1 MFMKVLKPRFVSPE
15 LKLLRFLH
23 SRMGFSVDDLRRY
36 ENLEK
41 GFKGEQQF
49 DRWSEDI
56 LIDGLI
62 LNDLLYEVNK
72 TVFQI
77 DSVLL
82 SQGTLFQFEVKN
94 FEGDYCLDGD
104 KWLTLS
110 GSTIKNPLHQ
120 LERSE
125 TMLKQLLQNIGYN
138 MHIESYLIFINPN
151 FHLYNAPINQSII
164 FPTQLTRFLDK
175 LNRTPSKLNGK
186 HSKLAEILVSKQA
199 FQSPYKRLPNYD
211 YDQLEKG
218 ICCPH
223 CRTFLDATLKCSKCG
238 LEETP
243 SAAILRS
250 VEEYRMLFPDGKIT
264 TNGIYEWCKGNKS
277 IRTIRRILSNNFEY
291 AGYGK
296 SGHFIVPICFDRD
309 N

>member
-1 MFMKVLKPRFVSPE
+1 MKILKPRFISPE

-23 SRMGFSVDDLRRY
+23 SRMAFPVDDLRRY

-49 DRWSEDI
+49 DKWSEDI

-72 TVFQI
+72 TFFQI
-77 DSVLL
+77 DSVLI

-94 FEGDYCLDGD
+94 FEGDYCIDGD

-125 TMLKQLLQNIGYN
+125 TMLKQLLQNSGHN
-138 MHIESYLIFINPN
+138 MHIESYLVFINPN

-164 FPTQLTRFLDK
+164 FPTQLSRFLDK
-175 LNRTPSKLNGK
+175 LNRTSSKLNGR
-186 HSKLAEILVSKQA
+186 HSKLAEYLVSVQT
-199 FQSPYKRLPNYD
+199 FQSPYKRLPNYE
-211 YDQLEKG
+211 YDQLAKG
-218 ICCPH
+218 ICCPR
-223 CRTFLDATLKCSKCG
+223 CRAFMGETLKCKCG
-238 LEETP
+238 FEEAP
-243 SAAILRS
+243 AAAILRS
-250 VEEYRMLFPDGKIT
+250 VEEFRWLFPNERIT
-264 TNGIYEWCKGNKS
+264 TNGIYEWCGGNVSRKVIWS
-277 IRTIRRILSNNFEY
+277 ILSKNFQLE
-291 AGYGK
+291 GHGK
-296 SGHFIVPICFDRD
+296 SAHYVKV

>member
-1 MFMKVLKPRFVSPE
+1 MIMKILKPRFVSPE

-23 SRMGFSVDDLRRY
+23 SRMGFPVDDLRRY

-49 DRWSEDI
+49 DLWSEDI

-62 LNDLLYEVNK
+62 LNDLLFEVNN
-72 TVFQI
+72 TTFQI
-77 DSVLL
+77 DSTLI

-94 FEGDYCLDGD
+94 YEGDYYLEGD
-104 KWLTLS
+104 KWFTLS
-110 GSTIKNPLHQ
+110 GTSIKNPLHQ

-125 TMLKQLLQNIGYN
+125 TMLKQLLQNIGNN

-151 FHLYNAPINQSII
+151 FHLYNAPINQTII
-164 FPTQLTRFLDK
+164 FPTQLSRFMDK
-175 LNRTPSKLNGK
+175 LNRTPSKINGN
-186 HSKLAEILVSKQA
+186 HSKLAETLVSKQTY
-199 FQSPYKRLPNYD
+199 QSPYKRLPNYD
-211 YDQLEKG
+211 YDQLKKG

-223 CRTFLDATLKCSKCG
+223 CRTFMNETLKCSCG
-238 LEETP
+238 FEEAP

-250 VEEYRMLFPDGKIT
+250 VEEYRLLFPDEKIT

-277 IRTIRRILSNNFEY
+277 TRTIRRILANNYEY
-291 AGYGK
+291 EGYGK
-296 SGHFIVPICFDRD
+296 SGHYIVPIEFNR
-309 N
+309 

>member
-1 MFMKVLKPRFVSPE
+1 MKFIKPRFVSDE
-15 LKLLRFLH
+15 LKLLRFLY
-23 SRMGFSVDDLRRY
+23 SRMEFPIDDLRRY

-49 DRWSEDI
+49 DIWSEDI
-56 LIDGLI
+56 LIDGLL
-62 LNDLLYEVNK
+62 LNDLLFEVNN

-77 DSVLL
+77 DSTLI

-94 FEGDYCLDGD
+94 FEGDYYLEGD

-110 GSTIKNPLHQ
+110 GSTIRNPLHQ

-125 TMLKQLLQNIGYN
+125 ILLKQLLQNNGYN

-151 FHLYNAPINQSII
+151 FHLYHAPINQSII
-164 FPTQLTRFLDK
+164 FPSQLSRFLDK

-186 HSKLAEILVSKQA
+186 HSKLAETLVSKQT
-199 FQSPYKRLPNYD
+199 FQSPYKRLPNYE

-218 ICCPH
+218 IYCPH
-223 CRTFLDATLKCSKCG
+223 CRTFVDVTLKCKCG
-238 LEETP
+238 FEEAP

-250 VEEYRMLFPDGKIT
+250 IEEFRWLFPDEKIT
-264 TNGIYEWCKGNKS
+264 TNRIYEWCKGNKS
-277 IRTIRRILSNNFEY
+277 IRTIRRILANNFEY
-291 AGYGK
+291 EGYGK
-296 SGHFIVPICFDRD
+296 PGHYIVPIEFNRAVR
-309 N
+309 